1 MIDTKRARSGSVG
14 ACQDE
19 HPLHVP
25 RHRHAAT
32 DAKALDP
39 KTKDL
44 IALGISVAVRCD
56 ARIAF
61 HAVSAARQGATRD
74 EAMETMGMAIYTG
87 AGPSV
92 IYAAQAVEE
101 YDQFRTKA
109 DAETIAPA
117 V

>member
-1 MIDTKRARSGSVG
+1 
-14 ACQDE
+14 
-19 HPLHVP
+19 
-25 RHRHAAT
+25 
-32 DAKALDP
+32 
-39 KTKDL
+39 
-44 IALGISVAVRCD
+44 
-56 ARIAF
+56 
-61 HAVSAARQGATRD
+61 
-74 EAMETMGMAIYTG
+74 MAIYTG